1 MSSRIVLD
9 ASALLALLFRE
20 RGYERVDEA
29 LSGGVMS
36 AVNLAEVTSRLLEMG
51 ADEETTRE
59 RLEDLPI
66 EIIPFNADH
75 AYRTGILRAKTKKLG
90 LSLGDRACLATAAR
104 EKLPV
109 LTADKAWRTLK
120 LDIHMEV
127 IR

>member
-1 MSSRIVLD
+1 MSDRSVLD
-9 ASALLALLFRE
+9 ASALFALLFRE
-20 RGYERVDEA
+20 RGYDRVDEA

-51 ADEETTRE
+51 ADEQTTRE

-66 EIIPFNADH
+66 EIIPFNTDH
-75 AYRTGILRAKTKKLG
+75 AYRTGALRSKTKKLG
-90 LSLGDRACLATAAR
+90 LSLGDRACLATAVR

-109 LTADKAWRTLK
+109 LTADKTWRTLK
-120 LDIHMEV
+120 LDIHIEV